1 MIWFKQLENCCLE
14 IYIEFYIRENN
25 GGKLMFDSNFRKKN
39 KLITFFMIFLLVFIP
54 NASVLADDTEAFDLK
69 LTAQSAILIEASTGR
84 VIWEKDADVR
94 HYPASMTKM
103 MTGILAL
110 EKLPPKADVVISPN
124 AAATEDCP
132 LEIVA
137 GECLSADNI
146 ITGML
151 MESDNGAAVAIA
163 EAVDGSVS
171 QFVQRMNERAQAI
184 GMSNTH
190 FVNPNGLTEAN
201 HYSTARDMAKL
212 ARFAMNNKKFREI
225 VSTKNQV
232 IHWEVPARQQKL
244 AENTNKLLANYNGMN
259 GIKTGWTEAA
269 GGCLAASARRNGVE
283 LIAIVMQTPGPDDR
297 FADAS
302 KLLDYGFK
310 QVKMVKGIAKDRV
323 SRKLWVRGGT
333 SASVMAHPAED
344 INYPLING
352 EDPKHYTLS
361 YDVPKVIAAPLK
373 DGETVGRIIIKYD
386 NKEVGSVPMISEK
399 VEAGFSIGS
408 WLVGVFS
415 GLLEKI

>member
-1 MIWFKQLENCCLE
+1 
-14 IYIEFYIRENN
+14 
-25 GGKLMFDSNFRKKN
+25 MFDINFRKKS
-39 KLITFFMIFLLVFIP
+39 KLIAFFMIFLLVFIP
-54 NASVLADDTEAFDLK
+54 NASVLADDTEATDLE

-110 EKLPPKADVVISPN
+110 ENLSPRADVLISPN

-137 GECLSADNI
+137 GECLSADDI

-163 EAVDGSVS
+163 ETVDGSVDK
-171 QFVQRMNERAQAI
+171 FVQRMNDRAKMI

-190 FVNPNGLTEAN
+190 FVNPNGLTEVN

-212 ARFAMNNKKFREI
+212 ARFAMNNKKFRDI
-225 VSTKNQV
+225 VSTKKQI

-244 AENTNKLLANYNGMN
+244 AENTNKLLEKYNGMN
-259 GIKTGWTEAA
+259 GIKTGWTKAA

-283 LIAIVMQTPGPDDR
+283 LIAIVMQTPEPDDR
-297 FADAS
+297 FADAG

-310 QVKMVKGIAKDRV
+310 KVKMVKGIAKDRV
-323 SRKLWVRGGT
+323 ARKLWVQGGT

-344 INYPLING
+344 ISYPLING

-361 YDVPKVIAAPLK
+361 YDVPKVINAPLK
-373 DGETVGRIIIKYD
+373 EGEIVGKIIIKYD
-386 NKEVGSVPMISEK
+386 NQEVGSVPMLSEK
-399 VEAGFSIGS
+399 AEAGFSIGS
-408 WLVGVFS
+408 WLVGVFA

>member
-14 IYIEFYIRENN
+14 IDIEFYIRENN

-39 KLITFFMIFLLVFIP
+39 KLITLFMIFLLVFIP

-94 HYPASMTKM
+94 HYPASMTKI

-110 EKLPPKADVVISPN
+110 EKLPPKADVVISTN

-201 HYSTARDMAKL
+201 HYSTARDMANL

-297 FADAS
+297 FADAR

-333 SASVMAHPAED
+333 SASVMAHPADD

-408 WLVGVFS
+408 WLVGVFA

>member
-1 MIWFKQLENCCLE
+1 
-14 IYIEFYIRENN
+14 
-25 GGKLMFDSNFRKKN
+25 MFDSNFRKKN

-69 LTAQSAILIEASTGR
+69 FTAQSAILIEASTGR

-110 EKLPPKADVVISPN
+110 EKLPPKTDVVISPN

-171 QFVQRMNERAQAI
+171 QFVQRMNERAQEI

-225 VSTKNQV
+225 VSTKKQV

-259 GIKTGWTEAA
+259 GIKTGWTKAA

-408 WLVGVFS
+408 WLVGVFA

>member
-14 IYIEFYIRENN
+14 IDIEFYIRENN
-25 GGKLMFDSNFRKKN
+25 GGKLMFNSNFRKKN
-39 KLITFFMIFLLVFIP
+39 KLIAFFMIFLLIFIP

-408 WLVGVFS
+408 WLVGFFA

>member
-14 IYIEFYIRENN
+14 IDIEFYIRENN

-39 KLITFFMIFLLVFIP
+39 KLITLFMIFLLVFIP

-225 VSTKNQV
+225 VSTKKQV

-408 WLVGVFS
+408 WLVGVFA

>member
-14 IYIEFYIRENN
+14 IDIEFYIRENN

-39 KLITFFMIFLLVFIP
+39 KLITFFMIFLLIFIP

-110 EKLPPKADVVISPN
+110 EKLLPKADVVISPN

-171 QFVQRMNERAQAI
+171 QFVQRMNERAQEI

-225 VSTKNQV
+225 VSTKKQV

-259 GIKTGWTEAA
+259 GIKTGWTKAA

-408 WLVGVFS
+408 WLVGIFA

>member
-1 MIWFKQLENCCLE
+1 
-14 IYIEFYIRENN
+14 
-25 GGKLMFDSNFRKKN
+25 MFDSNFRKKN

>member
-14 IYIEFYIRENN
+14 IDIEFYIRENN

-39 KLITFFMIFLLVFIP
+39 KLITLFMIFLLVFIP

-171 QFVQRMNERAQAI
+171 QFVQRMNERAQEI

-297 FADAS
+297 FADAR

-408 WLVGVFS
+408 WLVGVFA

>member
-1 MIWFKQLENCCLE
+1 MIWFKQLENCCLD
-14 IYIEFYIRENN
+14 IDIEFYIRENN

-39 KLITFFMIFLLVFIP
+39 KLITFFMIFLLIFIP

-110 EKLPPKADVVISPN
+110 EKLLPKADVVISPN

-171 QFVQRMNERAQAI
+171 QFVQRMNERAQEI

-225 VSTKNQV
+225 VSTKKQV

-259 GIKTGWTEAA
+259 GIKTGWTKAA

-408 WLVGVFS
+408 WLVGIFA

>member
-14 IYIEFYIRENN
+14 IDIEFYIRENN

-39 KLITFFMIFLLVFIP
+39 KLIAFFMIFLLIFIP

-361 YDVPKVIAAPLK
+361 YEVPKVIAAPLK

>member
-1 MIWFKQLENCCLE
+1 
-14 IYIEFYIRENN
+14 
-25 GGKLMFDSNFRKKN
+25 MFDSNFRKKN
-39 KLITFFMIFLLVFIP
+39 KLITFFMIFLLIFIP

-110 EKLPPKADVVISPN
+110 EKLLPKADVVISPN

-171 QFVQRMNERAQAI
+171 QFVQRMNERAQEI

-225 VSTKNQV
+225 VSTKKQV

-259 GIKTGWTEAA
+259 GIKTGWTKAA

>member
-14 IYIEFYIRENN
+14 IDIEFYIRENN
-25 GGKLMFDSNFRKKN
+25 GGKLMFNSNFRKKN
-39 KLITFFMIFLLVFIP
+39 KLIAFFMIFLLIFIP

-408 WLVGVFS
+408 WLVGVFA

>member
-14 IYIEFYIRENN
+14 IDIEFHIRENN

-39 KLITFFMIFLLVFIP
+39 KLIAFFMIFLLIFIP

-110 EKLPPKADVVISPN
+110 EKLPPEADVVISPN

-163 EAVDGSVS
+163 EAVDDSVS
-171 QFVQRMNERAQAI
+171 QFVQRMNERAQEI

-225 VSTKNQV
+225 VSTKKQV

-259 GIKTGWTEAA
+259 GIKTGWTKAA

-297 FADAS
+297 FADAR

>member
-14 IYIEFYIRENN
+14 IDIEFYIRENN

-39 KLITFFMIFLLVFIP
+39 KLIAFFMIFLLIFIP

-171 QFVQRMNERAQAI
+171 QFVQRMNERAQEI

-297 FADAS
+297 FADAR

-333 SASVMAHPAED
+333 SASIIAHPAED

-408 WLVGVFS
+408 WLVGVFA

>member
-14 IYIEFYIRENN
+14 IDIEFYIRENN

-39 KLITFFMIFLLVFIP
+39 KLITFFMIFLLIFIP

-110 EKLPPKADVVISPN
+110 EKLLPKADVVISPN

-171 QFVQRMNERAQAI
+171 QFVQRMNERAQEI

-297 FADAS
+297 FADAR

-333 SASVMAHPAED
+333 SASVMAHPADD

-408 WLVGVFS
+408 WLVGVFA

>member
-14 IYIEFYIRENN
+14 IDIEFYIRENN

-39 KLITFFMIFLLVFIP
+39 KLITVFMIFLLIFIP

-171 QFVQRMNERAQAI
+171 QFVQRMNERAQEI

-297 FADAS
+297 FADAR

-361 YDVPKVIAAPLK
+361 YDVPKVITAPLK

-408 WLVGVFS
+408 WLVGFFA

>member
-171 QFVQRMNERAQAI
+171 QFVQRMNERAQEI

-244 AENTNKLLANYNGMN
+244 AENTNKLLVNYNGMN

-297 FADAS
+297 FADAR

-408 WLVGVFS
+408 WLVGVFA

>member
-14 IYIEFYIRENN
+14 IDIEFYIRENN

-39 KLITFFMIFLLVFIP
+39 KLITLFMIFLLVFIP

-94 HYPASMTKM
+94 HYPASMTKI

-171 QFVQRMNERAQAI
+171 QFVQRMNERAQEI

-297 FADAS
+297 FADAR

-333 SASVMAHPAED
+333 SASVMAHPADD

-408 WLVGVFS
+408 WLVGVFA

>member
-14 IYIEFYIRENN
+14 IDIEFYIRENN

-39 KLITFFMIFLLVFIP
+39 KLIAFFMIFLLIFIP

-408 WLVGVFS
+408 WLVGFFA

>member
-14 IYIEFYIRENN
+14 IDIEFYIRENN
-25 GGKLMFDSNFRKKN
+25 GGKLMFNSNFRKKN
-39 KLITFFMIFLLVFIP
+39 KLIALFMIFLLIFIP

-84 VIWEKDADVR
+84 GIWEKDADVR

-171 QFVQRMNERAQAI
+171 QFVQRMNERAQEI

-212 ARFAMNNKKFREI
+212 ARFAMNNTKFREI

-297 FADAS
+297 FADAR

-408 WLVGVFS
+408 WLVGVFA

>member
-297 FADAS
+297 FADAR

>member
-408 WLVGVFS
+408 WLVGVFA

>member
-1 MIWFKQLENCCLE
+1 
-14 IYIEFYIRENN
+14 
-25 GGKLMFDSNFRKKN
+25 MFDSNFRKKN
-39 KLITFFMIFLLVFIP
+39 KLITFFMIFLLIFIP

-110 EKLPPKADVVISPN
+110 EKLLPKADVVISPN

-171 QFVQRMNERAQAI
+171 QFVQRMNERAQEI

-225 VSTKNQV
+225 VSTKKQV

-259 GIKTGWTEAA
+259 GIKTGWTKAA

-399 VEAGFSIGS
+399 VETGFSIGS
-408 WLVGVFS
+408 WLVGIFA

>member
-14 IYIEFYIRENN
+14 IDIEFYIRENN

-39 KLITFFMIFLLVFIP
+39 KLITFFMIFLLIFIP

-110 EKLPPKADVVISPN
+110 EKLLPKADVVISPN

-171 QFVQRMNERAQAI
+171 QFVQRMNERAQEI

-225 VSTKNQV
+225 VSTKKQV

-259 GIKTGWTEAA
+259 GIKTGWTKAA

-386 NKEVGSVPMISEK
+386 NKEVGIVPMISEK

-408 WLVGVFS
+408 WLVGIFA

>member
-14 IYIEFYIRENN
+14 IDIEFYIRENN

-39 KLITFFMIFLLVFIP
+39 KLITFFMIFLLIFIP

-110 EKLPPKADVVISPN
+110 EKLLPKADVVISPN

-225 VSTKNQV
+225 VSTKKQV

-259 GIKTGWTEAA
+259 GIKTGWTKAA

-408 WLVGVFS
+408 WLVGIFA

>member
-1 MIWFKQLENCCLE
+1 
-14 IYIEFYIRENN
+14 
-25 GGKLMFDSNFRKKN
+25 MFDSNFRKKN
-39 KLITFFMIFLLVFIP
+39 KLITFFMIFLLIFIP

-84 VIWEKDADVR
+84 IIWEKDADVR

-297 FADAS
+297 FADAR

-408 WLVGVFS
+408 WLVGIFA

>member
-14 IYIEFYIRENN
+14 IDIEFYIRENN

-39 KLITFFMIFLLVFIP
+39 KLIAFFMIFLLVFIP

-225 VSTKNQV
+225 VSTKKQV

-283 LIAIVMQTPGPDDR
+283 LIAIVMKTPGPDDR
-297 FADAS
+297 FADAR

-408 WLVGVFS
+408 WLVGVFA

>member
-14 IYIEFYIRENN
+14 IDIEFYIRENN

-39 KLITFFMIFLLVFIP
+39 KLIAVFMIFLLIFIP

-110 EKLPPKADVVISPN
+110 EKLSPKADVVISPN

-283 LIAIVMQTPGPDDR
+283 LIAIVMQTPGLDDR
-297 FADAS
+297 FADAR

-408 WLVGVFS
+408 WLVGVFA

>member
-14 IYIEFYIRENN
+14 IDIEFYIRENN

-39 KLITFFMIFLLVFIP
+39 KLIAFFMIFLLIFIP

-94 HYPASMTKM
+94 HYPASMTKI

-297 FADAS
+297 FADAR

-408 WLVGVFS
+408 WLVGVFA

>member
-14 IYIEFYIRENN
+14 IDIEFYIRENN

-39 KLITFFMIFLLVFIP
+39 KLIAFFMIFLLIFIP

-171 QFVQRMNERAQAI
+171 QFVQRMNERAQEI

-297 FADAS
+297 FADAR

-361 YDVPKVIAAPLK
+361 YDVPKVIDAPLK

-408 WLVGVFS
+408 WLVGFFA

>member
-14 IYIEFYIRENN
+14 IDIEFYIRENN
-25 GGKLMFDSNFRKKN
+25 GGKLMFESNFRKKN
-39 KLITFFMIFLLVFIP
+39 KLIAFFMIFLLIFIP

-408 WLVGVFS
+408 WLVGVFA

>member
-1 MIWFKQLENCCLE
+1 
-14 IYIEFYIRENN
+14 
-25 GGKLMFDSNFRKKN
+25 MFDSNFRKKN
-39 KLITFFMIFLLVFIP
+39 KLIAFFMIFLLIFIP

-84 VIWEKDADVR
+84 IIWEKDADVR

-212 ARFAMNNKKFREI
+212 ARFAMNNKKFRAI
-225 VSTKNQV
+225 VSTKKQV

-297 FADAS
+297 FADAR

-415 GLLEKI
+415 SLLEKI

>member
-39 KLITFFMIFLLVFIP
+39 KLITFFMIFLLIFIP

-124 AAATEDCP
+124 AAATDDCP

-171 QFVQRMNERAQAI
+171 QFVQRMNERAQVI

-297 FADAS
+297 FADAR

-408 WLVGVFS
+408 WLVGVFA

>member
-14 IYIEFYIRENN
+14 IDIEFYIRENN

-39 KLITFFMIFLLVFIP
+39 KLIAFFMIFLLVFIP

-297 FADAS
+297 FADAR

-408 WLVGVFS
+408 WLVGVFA

>member
-14 IYIEFYIRENN
+14 IDIEFYIRENN
-25 GGKLMFDSNFRKKN
+25 GGKLMFDINFRNKN
-39 KLITFFMIFLLVFIP
+39 KLIAFFMIFLLIFIP

-297 FADAS
+297 FADAR

-333 SASVMAHPAED
+333 SASVIAHPAED

-408 WLVGVFS
+408 WLVGVFA

>member
-14 IYIEFYIRENN
+14 IDIEFYIRENN
-25 GGKLMFDSNFRKKN
+25 GGKLMFNSNFRKKN
-39 KLITFFMIFLLVFIP
+39 KLIAFFMIFLLIFIP

-259 GIKTGWTEAA
+259 GIKTGWTKAA

-297 FADAS
+297 FADAR

-408 WLVGVFS
+408 WLVGVFA

>member
-14 IYIEFYIRENN
+14 IDIEFYIRENN
-25 GGKLMFDSNFRKKN
+25 GGKLMCDSNFRKKN
-39 KLITFFMIFLLVFIP
+39 KLIAFFMIFLLVFIP
-54 NASVLADDTEAFDLK
+54 NASVLADDTEAIDLK

-171 QFVQRMNERAQAI
+171 QFVQRMNERAQEI

-225 VSTKNQV
+225 VSTKKQV

-244 AENTNKLLANYNGMN
+244 AENTNKLLVNYNGMN
-259 GIKTGWTEAA
+259 GIKTGWTRAA

-323 SRKLWVRGGT
+323 LRKLWVRGGT

-361 YDVPKVIAAPLK
+361 YEVPKVIAAPLK

-408 WLVGVFS
+408 WLVGVFA

>member
-1 MIWFKQLENCCLE
+1 
-14 IYIEFYIRENN
+14 
-25 GGKLMFDSNFRKKN
+25 MFDIKFRKKN
-39 KLITFFMIFLLVFIP
+39 KLIAFFMIFLLVFIP
-54 NASVLADDTEAFDLK
+54 NASVLADDTETVDLK

-110 EKLPPKADVVISPN
+110 ENLSPRADVLISPN

-132 LEIVA
+132 LEIAA
-137 GECLSADNI
+137 GECFSADNI

-151 MESDNGAAVAIA
+151 LESDNGAAVAIA

-171 QFVQRMNERAQAI
+171 KFVQRMNDRAKVI

-190 FVNPNGLTEAN
+190 FVNPNGLTEVN

-225 VSTKNQV
+225 VSTKKQI

-259 GIKTGWTEAA
+259 GIKTGWTKAA
-269 GGCLAASARRNGVE
+269 GGCLAASAKRNGVE
-283 LIAIVMQTPGPDDR
+283 LIAIVMQTPEPDDR

-310 QVKMVKGIAKDRV
+310 QVKMVKGITKDRI
-323 SRKLWVRGGT
+323 SRKLWVRGST

-361 YDVPKVIAAPLK
+361 YDVPKVVTAPLK
-373 DGETVGRIIIKYD
+373 EGETVGRVIIKYD
-386 NKEVGSVPMISEK
+386 NQEVGSVPMLSEK
-399 VEAGFSIGS
+399 AEAGFSIGS
-408 WLVGVFS
+408 WLVGIFA
-415 GLLEKI
+415 GLLERI

>member
-14 IYIEFYIRENN
+14 IDIEFYIRENN

-110 EKLPPKADVVISPN
+110 EKLSPKADVVISPN

-297 FADAS
+297 FADAR

-399 VEAGFSIGS
+399 VEAGYSIGS
-408 WLVGVFS
+408 WLVGVFA